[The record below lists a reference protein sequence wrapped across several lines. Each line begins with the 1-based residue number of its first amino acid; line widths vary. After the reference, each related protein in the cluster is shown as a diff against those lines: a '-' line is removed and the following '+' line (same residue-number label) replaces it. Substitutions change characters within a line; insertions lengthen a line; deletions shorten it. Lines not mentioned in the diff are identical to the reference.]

1 MAVAFVTWAWKNLPG
16 FQHTGGDDGSI
27 LECQCSM
34 IPTPTTVE
42 NCCFINIKKR
52 STSKCC
58 LNALLNYCKFLQKYL
73 SSKIWI
79 WDTVLKNNSSSIGM
93 WICKEKGLCVTTL
106 NPHSLIKSIAVTFTN
121 WLLNLGNRQH
131 VTGKPGTG
139 TVMGNF
145 SVGGV
150 LTSPF
155 FPSQYP
161 RDLGAEYIIS
171 CLADNSPDCRVRL
184 LFNDFQLAGVSIMEV
199 L

>member
-1 MAVAFVTWAWKNLPG
+1 MHFSKN
-16 FQHTGGDDGSI
+16 I
-27 LECQCSM
+27 
-34 IPTPTTVE
+34 
-42 NCCFINIKKR
+42 
-52 STSKCC
+52 C
-58 LNALLNYCKFLQKYL
+58 LVK
-73 SSKIWI
+73 I
-79 WDTVLKNNSSSIGM
+79 WDTF
-93 WICKEKGLCVTTL
+93 KEHLRLPLVSKAEDQRLMIVCVETLSLNPTL
-106 NPHSLIKSIAVTFTN
+106 NSLIQISLAVTCTYR
-121 WLLNLGNRQH
+121 LLNLGNRQH

-199 L
+199 LYTILLCRW